1 MKKADILVIAL
12 ILILSVGFYAIYF
25 SNNLIIN
32 DDSTYKIEIY
42 YKNELIYNVELT
54 EDINERVNIITKN
67 NELFVNIDSDGDGK
81 YDDVLG
87 PNTVN
92 DNREILN
99 TVKIE
104 YGHVHMEDANC
115 ANKLCLNMKIGRT
128 LSTPIFCTNDIL
140 VKLVTEEY
148 NIITG

>member
-12 ILILSVGFYAIYF
+12 VLILSVGFYAIYF

-32 DDSTYKIEIY
+32 DDSIYKIEIY

-54 EDINERVNIITKN
+54 EEINERVNIITKN

>member
-67 NELFVNIDSDGDGK
+67 NELFVNIDSDGDGN
-81 YDDVLG
+81 YDDILG